1 MSTGTEIT
9 PTPET
14 GQTPE
19 QAEKLRRIAA
29 EQGTLHTSNIEH
41 LWGAGKELW
50 ADDAEFEAFLASIR
64 AIREQKD

>member
-1 MSTGTEIT
+1 MNPDTDTT
-9 PTPET
+9 ARPTT

-19 QAEKLRRIAA
+19 QADNLRRIAE

-50 ADDAEFEAFLASIR
+50 ADDAAFEAFLASIR

>member
-1 MSTGTEIT
+1 MSTETET
-9 PTPET
+9 NPTPSA

-29 EQGTLHTSNIEH
+29 VQGTLHTSNIEH
-41 LWGAGKELW
+41 LWGSGKELW
-50 ADDAEFEAFLASIR
+50 ADDVEFEAFLASIR

>member
-1 MSTGTEIT
+1 MND
-9 PTPET
+9 ET
-14 GQTPE
+14 VTTKPVTKQTPE
-19 QAEKLRRIAA
+19 QADNLRRIAE
-29 EQGTLHTSNIEH
+29 EQGTLHTSNFEH